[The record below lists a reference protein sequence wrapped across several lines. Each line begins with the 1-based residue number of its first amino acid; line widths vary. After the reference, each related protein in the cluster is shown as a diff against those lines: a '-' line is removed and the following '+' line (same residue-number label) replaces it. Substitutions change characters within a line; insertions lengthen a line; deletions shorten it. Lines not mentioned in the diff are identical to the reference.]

1 LFLGKLSDLL
11 AANGEVGIEEF
22 SRSQLGKSSGGP
34 KSLDMLLVIKELEKE
49 LLDLRIVHSEDK
61 DIILDEGDYHQ
72 RKVSIVP
79 IIARKDSW

>member
-1 LFLGKLSDLL
+1 
-11 AANGEVGIEEF
+11 
-22 SRSQLGKSSGGP
+22 
-34 KSLDMLLVIKELEKE
+34 LDMLLVIKELEKE